1 MALEPRDLAKA
12 DPHFGSN
19 YQTNPFCGGMG
30 NGSPAARK
38 WPNAYTI
45 PLFHQGHGLD
55 LGMDL
60 LTEGQVQAVAGL
72 TGDTGEDKGVRSG
85 LHRGSQAQLDQ
96 QSGAFAGAH
105 LMSLAGP
112 AAQMRPSAKTRM

>member
-1 MALEPRDLAKA
+1 MSHATWPEPTRVLGQITKRT
-12 DPHFGSN
+12 HFGGHGRRTLS
-19 YQTNPFCGGMG
+19 G
-30 NGSPAARK
+30 AKVAKRLL
-38 WPNAYTI
+38 I

-72 TGDTGEDKGVRSG
+72 TGDAGEDSGVRSG

-96 QSGAFAGAH
+96 QSGAFAGAY